1 MADNMALP
9 LANQLLECLCDA
21 LATNPNP
28 PAQCCLRVGDV
39 VYADFNQFQD
49 QCCEGLAYV
58 RIARIFPSH
67 EFPAQLETWT
77 PCTNLQFA
85 VELEMGVFRC
95 EPQQETVDLPSC
107 DAWTATATQV
117 ANDWEAMTRAACC
130 LDEQL
135 QADPATRGNPL
146 IMGVWQPTN
155 SGGGCTG
162 GTLSVIVATM
172 NCAC

>member
-1 MADNMALP
+1 MTDNMALP
-9 LANQLLECLCDA
+9 LANQLLTCLCDA
-21 LATNPNP
+21 LSTNPNP

-39 VYADFNQFQD
+39 VYADFNQYQD

-58 RIARIFPSH
+58 RITRIYPSH

-77 PCTNLQFA
+77 PCANLQFA

-95 EPQQETVDLPSC
+95 EPQQGTVDLPSC
-107 DAWTATATQV
+107 DEWTATTTQV

-130 LDEQL
+130 LQDQL
-135 QADPATRGNPL
+135 PVGDPL
-146 IMGVWQPTN
+146 LMGVWQPMN

-162 GTLSVIVATM
+162 GILPVIVATM